1 LIKCCT
7 TKRARRRRK
16 TIASNMVEEEERI
29 HLHIFICSCLVLNR
43 KVKGSEI
50 KPRGEG

>member
-29 HLHIFICSCLVLNR
+29 HLHICSCLVLNR